1 MQRTELQGIALLALG
16 LAGLSGCST
25 PPAYHPPATPVPAAF
40 KEGAAFEK
48 VFTAANPRAAA
59 VPDAWWELFADPV
72 LNNLQTRVVVGNT
85 SLAASAAAVAIAQ
98 AAVESSRASLWPTLG
113 LTAGASRSANAVSS
127 PRGTSYSAQ
136 ASLSNW
142 EIDIWNRLGGAVS
155 AAEARVQASRDD
167 LAAARLSVQASLA
180 QTYFSLR
187 ASEAQADVLERSL
200 QALSRSLQLTQ
211 NRYQAGVASAADVS
225 QAQTQ
230 LKSAQAQVLEARI
243 TRAQL
248 EHALA
253 SLLGVAPAALSLPRT
268 AALPPV
274 PAVPLQLPSQ
284 LLERRPD
291 IAAAERRV
299 AAANAQMGAAD
310 AAFFPAL
317 TLSAN
322 VGYRNNAIGGL
333 FDAPNR
339 FWSLGPSLAY
349 ALFDGGSRQAAS
361 DSARATYDQAVAS
374 YRGVVLSAFQE
385 VEDNL
390 VAAATLQ
397 EEEALQKELVA
408 AARKTLEITTNQYTA
423 GTVSY
428 LNVVTAQSAELSAQ
442 TALINVQSRRLAAL
456 NTLLKNIAGRWDTR
470 PN

>member
-1 MQRTELQGIALLALG
+1 MPRNELSHTATALAALL
-16 LAGLSGCST
+16 LAACST
-25 PPAYHPPATPVPAAF
+25 APSYQPPATNVPPAF

-48 VFTAANPRAAA
+48 VFARANPSAAA

-72 LNNLQTRVVVGNT
+72 LNDLQSRVVKGNT
-85 SLAASAAAVAIAQ
+85 SLAASAAAVAVAQ
-98 AAVESSRASLWPTLG
+98 AAVASSRASLWPTLG
-113 LTAGASRSANAVSS
+113 LSAGATRGSTAGIVSS
-127 PRGTSYSAQ
+127 SYNAQ

-142 EIDIWNRLGGAVS
+142 EIDIWNRLGSAVS

-167 LAAARLSVQASLA
+167 LAAARLSVQASVV

-187 ASEAQADVLERSL
+187 AAEAQADVLERSL
-200 QALSRSLQLTQ
+200 QALGRSLQLTQ
-211 NRYQAGVASAADVS
+211 NRYQAGVVSAADVS

-230 LKSAQAQVLEARI
+230 LKSAQAQALESRI

-253 SLLGVAPAALSLPRT
+253 ALLGLPSADFALVKTAKLPS
-268 AALPPV
+268 V

-299 AAANAQMGAAD
+299 AAANAQIGSAD

-322 VGYRNNAIGGL
+322 AGFRNSALANL
-333 FDAPNR
+333 FDAPSR
-339 FWSLGPSLAY
+339 IWSLGPSLVFA
-349 ALFDGGSRQAAS
+349 AFDGGGRQAAS
-361 DSARATYDQAVAS
+361 DSARASYDQAVAN
-374 YRGVVLSAFQE
+374 YRGTVLTALQE

-390 VAAATLQ
+390 IAAATLQ
-397 EEEALQKELVA
+397 EEEALQNELVTA
-408 AARKTLEITTNQYTA
+408 AQKTLQITTNQYTA

-442 TALINVQSRRLAAL
+442 TSLINVQNRRLAAL
-456 NTLLKNIAGRWDTR
+456 NTLLKNIAGRWDTAAK
-470 PN
+470 